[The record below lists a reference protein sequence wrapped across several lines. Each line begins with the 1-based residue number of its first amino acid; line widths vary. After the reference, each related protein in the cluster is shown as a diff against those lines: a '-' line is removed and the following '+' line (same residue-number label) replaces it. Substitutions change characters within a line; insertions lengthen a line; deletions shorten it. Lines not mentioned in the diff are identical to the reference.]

1 MGCAARQPISDGV
14 SAAVGERGSLGL
26 SPCSLLAGPPVVAEL
41 LPRARGGDSSL
52 AGQYDFPRAKPPKAM
67 SPIKAMISPIQKLQT
82 IIKTIPT
89 MTMMPPRDMPAI
101 PPRSFAATIP
111 PRLRLLVWR
120 ACTPPAIGTTVLTS
134 RRSVAVRAA
143 AAGEGLLRRPVWGL
157 LMQPDGCGAGERA
170 RQTSQ
175 RVAVPVFDVRTC
187 AV

>member
-1 MGCAARQPISDGV
+1 MGCEARQPISDGV
-14 SAAVGERGSLGL
+14 SAAVGERRESRVE
-26 SPCSLLAGPPVVAEL
+26 PLLTTR
-41 LPRARGGDSSL
+41 RAASGGGIVPARAGGDSSL
-52 AGQYDFPRAKPPKAM
+52 AGQYHFPRAKPPKAM
-67 SPIKAMISPIQKLQT
+67 SPIKAMISPIQKLQK

-143 AAGEGLLRRPVWGL
+143 AAGEGLLR
-157 LMQPDGCGAGERA
+157 
-170 RQTSQ
+170 
-175 RVAVPVFDVRTC
+175 
-187 AV
+187 